1 MTEPERPSSD
11 HPPDHVLE
19 ELLEAFADDSAPQ
32 YNFDDP
38 SIDRLLGMTDEHEQ
52 ALADDRADAASDDDI
67 DDDTDDD
74 LDDDIDDDLDDD
86 IDDDE
91 VAEVEVAEADVA
103 AAAPPAGESTS
114 APGRRVIVIE
124 EDDRPDSVYLD
135 AEKEQHFHERRDA
148 ADDSGERSTIVIAD
162 LDEHGM
168 GEPPLAR
175 SRGAGIDPRIRARRI
190 SVRRAEGRRRL
201 VWVGVA
207 AAIALLAVAVIAV
220 FASTIFDV
228 REVDVQGAVYTDP
241 ELLQS
246 VIDDLMGEPVLL
258 VDTQQAEDRLESVPW
273 VENARVSTSFPHRVV
288 IDLRERRPVATFQGA
303 DGEYRVIDVQ
313 SRVLDVIVNQPAD
326 YMLITGS
333 HPDTARGQF
342 AGAPYAAAAEL
353 VLSLPTEISSIT
365 STVGVDAVT
374 GTLTMVLSG
383 PGIGGSDEAG
393 VEVRLGDSNDLDE
406 KLARLLRQVRSGLD
420 GVCGLDVSTA
430 VAGVVR
436 C

>member
-1 MTEPERPSSD
+1 
-11 HPPDHVLE
+11 
-19 ELLEAFADDSAPQ
+19 DD
-32 YNFDDP
+32 
-38 SIDRLLGMTDEHEQ
+38 E
-52 ALADDRADAASDDDI
+52 
-67 DDDTDDD
+67 
-74 LDDDIDDDLDDD
+74 

-91 VAEVEVAEADVA
+91 IDDDEAESADDVEPVGPEPSLPA
-103 AAAPPAGESTS
+103 AATGST

-135 AEKEQHFHERRDA
+135 AEQEQQFKDRRDVS
-148 ADDSGERSTIVIAD
+148 DDSGERSTIVIAD

-207 AAIALLAVAVIAV
+207 AAVALLAVAVIAV

-228 REVDVQGAVYTDP
+228 REVEVQGAVYTDP
-241 ELLQS
+241 DLLQS

-258 VDTQQAEDRLESVPW
+258 VDTQRAEERLESVPW

-288 IDLRERRPVATFQGA
+288 IDLRERRPVAAFQGA

-313 SRVLDVIVNQPAD
+313 SRVLEVIVNQPAD

-353 VLSLPTEISSIT
+353 VLSLPTEISAIT

-374 GTLTMVLSG
+374 GTLTMVLAG

-393 VEVRLGDSNDLDE
+393 VEVRLGDANDLDE